1 VKDLIKKVIGNKL
14 SKFSKPYSHVKSSD
28 KEIYDILLRE
38 LDREYNTLE
47 LIASENFVSYPILE
61 MAGSVMTNK
70 YAEGYP
76 GARYYG
82 GCIHVDEAEN
92 LARDRA
98 KELFNC
104 EYVNVQPHSGSQ
116 ANMAV
121 LMTFADIG
129 DTIMG
134 LDLAHGGHLTHGS
147 KVNFSGKMYN
157 AVSYQVNKETGRVD
171 LDSVLEIA
179 KKYKPKVII
188 CGGSAYPRFVEFSDF
203 KEIAESVGAYLMA
216 DIAHPSGLVAA
227 GIHPSPMPYCD
238 VVTTTTHKTLRGPR
252 GGMIMMGKDF
262 ENNWNVVAPKS
273 GRIKMVSEILD
284 TAVMPGV
291 QGGPLMH
298 IIAAK
303 AIAYGEALDPKFK
316 EYAAN
321 IVNNAKTMA
330 DEFIKKD
337 YKIISGGTDTHV
349 VLIDLTS
356 KGISGKAAEKSLEKA
371 GITVNKNMVPF
382 DTRSP
387 FITSGIRVGTPALTT
402 RGMGPN
408 EMVQIVNLIDRIVKN
423 IDDEDISKKVNA
435 KVKELCESF
444 PLYNE
449 LHE

>member
-1 VKDLIKKVIGNKL
+1 M
-14 SKFSKPYSHVKSSD
+14 SKFSKPYGHVKSSD

-98 KELFNC
+98 KELFKC
-104 EYVNVQPHSGSQ
+104 EYANVQPHSGSQ

-121 LMTFADIG
+121 LMTFANIG

-157 AVSYQVNKETGRVD
+157 AVSYQVDKETGRVD
-171 LDSVLEIA
+171 LDNVLEIA

-203 KEIAESVGAYLMA
+203 KEIADSVGAYLMA

-262 ENNWNVVAPKS
+262 ENKWNVVAPKS

-408 EMVQIVNLIDRIVKN
+408 EMVQIVNLIDRIVTN

-435 KVKELCESF
+435 KVKELCEFF